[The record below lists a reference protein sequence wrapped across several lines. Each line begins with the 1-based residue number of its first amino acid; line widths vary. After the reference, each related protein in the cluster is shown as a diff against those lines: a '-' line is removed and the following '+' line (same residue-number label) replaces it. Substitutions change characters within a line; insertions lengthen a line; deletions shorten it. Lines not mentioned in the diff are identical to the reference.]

1 MRPGLVLQ
9 HGSERSIESSRV
21 RSDIAG
27 FIGVVPRQRWPEKIK
42 LGDFLEFPLFS
53 YHELANSPVR
63 VLFDAVTRRAVKAFF
78 DNGGVQCRL
87 FGLMVGSEQDLM
99 VRDPFSTLFSGL
111 IDRLRGQEDIGI
123 ICMPVLAYLPI
134 QFAAGNQVNVACQPI
149 WEMLLKHCQEM
160 NNRFLI
166 MDPPR
171 DLHGPPLLSW
181 VSRFRSKMKHA
192 ASFAAI
198 YYPWLMS
205 GDEDMPPSGSMAGVY
220 AGLENKYNPFGVRW
234 PPANVPIKG
243 VTHTTTEVLWKE
255 MSDFTEC
262 GVNPII
268 VERGR
273 GVVIWGARTLSEADE
288 WKHIN
293 TRRIVSYIRE
303 QLYRDSAFAVF
314 ENNNQ
319 ELWKILERVV
329 SYRLDQCG
337 EGGLL
342 AASQGGADYLVQC
355 DRETNPQDIVNAGQI
370 HVRVWIRPVS
380 TTERILVDMRLGSN
394 DMSM

>member
-1 MRPGLVLQ
+1 M
-9 HGSERSIESSRV
+9 
-21 RSDIAG
+21 
-27 FIGVVPRQRWPEKIK
+27 
-42 LGDFLEFPLFS
+42 
-53 YHELANSPVR
+53 
-63 VLFDAVTRRAVKAFF
+63 
-78 DNGGVQCRL
+78 
-87 FGLMVGSEQDLM
+87 
-99 VRDPFSTLFSGL
+99 
-111 IDRLRGQEDIGI
+111 RLR
-123 ICMPVLAYLPI
+123 
-134 QFAAGNQVNVACQPI
+134 
-149 WEMLLKHCQEM
+149 
-160 NNRFLI
+160 
-166 MDPPR
+166 
-171 DLHGPPLLSW
+171 
-181 VSRFRSKMKHA
+181 
-192 ASFAAI
+192 AAI
-198 YYPWLMS
+198 ITH
-205 GDEDMPPSGSMAGVY
+205 ECRVTKY
-220 AGLENKYNPFGVRW
+220 ASEWVHGGCVRGARKQIQ
-234 PPANVPIKG
+234 PLRRDGRRPMYRSR